1 MTSSLAFTRDGKPIK
16 KPTPLNEGVVLIYA
30 PRKLKFA
37 CSQFTKYDT
46 EIVIILPDNSRGFF
60 CSKYKDN
67 IEQFLCK
74 QERLWIEILN
84 KSVFEAV
91 IHSFFISIKLISIL
105 KLRCLKK

>member
-1 MTSSLAFTRDGKPIK
+1 MTSSLVFTRDGKPIK

-30 PRKLKFA
+30 PRKLKFP
-37 CSQFTKYDT
+37 CSEFTKYDT

-60 CSKYKDN
+60 CAKYKDN